1 MLVLLVLVL
10 VLVLLLRLLF
20 LLRLRLVLVMSCWCS
35 RLPPAQQ
42 YPLLIE
48 KKVKNE
54 LRKGVPQT
62 YRRLVWMRLSGAE
75 EYCRGDYDG
84 YYEAAVRTGLRS
96 SPDKAERLLTSFL
109 AGLRCQVRLCFKL
122 DKLPEGGVQAVE
134 VEGNPFHGPLDPC
147 CMAAATVDSWLTA
160 VVAGGARR
168 EVPNVRRRARA
179 VRLALG
185 RAPRRCQAPAARP
198 QAVRGEDE
206 L

>member
-10 VLVLLLRLLF
+10 VLVLRLLF

-35 RLPPAQQ
+35 QLPPALAQQ

-84 YYEAAVRTGLRS
+84 YYEAAVRLRS
-96 SPDKAERLLTSFL
+96 SPDTAERLLTSFL

-134 VEGNPFHGPLDPC
+134 VEGNH
-147 CMAAATVDSWLTA
+147 SS
-160 VVAGGARR
+160 
-168 EVPNVRRRARA
+168 
-179 VRLALG
+179 AL
-185 RAPRRCQAPAARP
+185 
-198 QAVRGEDE
+198 
-206 L
+206 

>member
-1 MLVLLVLVL
+1 MLVLVL
-10 VLVLLLRLLF
+10 TTAAGA
-20 LLRLRLVLVMSCWCS
+20 
-35 RLPPAQQ
+35 AQQ

-84 YYEAAVRTGLRS
+84 YYEAAVRLRS
-96 SPDKAERLLTSFL
+96 SPDKADRLLTSFL

-134 VEGNPFHGPLDPC
+134 VEGNPFPGPLDP
-147 CMAAATVDSWLTA
+147 MLY
-160 VVAGGARR
+160 GRR
-168 EVPNVRRRARA
+168 N
-179 VRLALG
+179 G
-185 RAPRRCQAPAARP
+185 
-198 QAVRGEDE
+198 
-206 L
+206 